1 MSLNTGEKSWCSS
14 SSRAIWQ
21 HASISLP
28 EHISSALH
36 RRLNQSHRYGSK
48 PNRSMSG
55 RATKTTV
62 YRLKRVLLVTD
73 GLLPERK
80 LRW

>member
-1 MSLNTGEKSWCSS
+1 MCLKTGEKRWCSS
-14 SSRAIWQ
+14 SSKAIWQ
-21 HASISLP
+21 HASISL
-28 EHISSALH
+28 SALH

-62 YRLKRVLLVTD
+62 YRLKRMLLVTD